1 MRRFSERT
9 YLVDA
14 WLLGAFVFIPI
25 AITPFMNLD
34 AINLI
39 KMVLLSIFG
48 LGSIA
53 FLFGESLV
61 DISKKIVLW
70 LVMGFN
76 ISLCLSALFNG
87 SSLWPQFWGSQ
98 GRNSGILT
106 LFSFSILFLV
116 ASLKTKYSSA
126 QKFLYAIPLVGLVNI
141 LYGLAQYLNK
151 DPIDWQNPYSPIVGT
166 LGNPNFISSHLGLV
180 SAGCVLLIFQLWVQ
194 KSPRRISLS
203 LFLLLETLLGLFVI
217 WKSLS
222 IQGLLVFSIVLATSL
237 FFCLIVFVR
246 SKYLS
251 FMLGFVGLSV
261 ASVIAT
267 GFYGKGPLS
276 ATLYRESFVHRS
288 NFWEAG
294 INMLFDRPLTG
305 VGIDQFGDF
314 YRAYR
319 SLYAVQLRGPA
330 VTTDS
335 AHNIPIDIAS
345 GGGFLPLTFYILV
358 QLLTLGCG
366 IWMIRKMQ
374 KIDLVKVGIFS
385 LWLGYQAQT
394 LISINQIGVSIW
406 GWILG
411 GIVVALCSNT
421 LFSKSTS
428 KSSSQTQTRGI
439 RNSNFGVKVTLFA
452 VIGLIFSLT
461 PMLQDQNFRKA
472 LATRNGVK
480 IISASMSRPVNPF
493 YLNYAAALLNSNGY
507 TDKALEL
514 SKKAVAINPKNYV
527 GWKLIMDMSDKGSPD
542 YIKAVKALRELD
554 PLNNQL
560 PGL

>member
-9 YLVDA
+9 YLLDV
-14 WLLGAFVFIPI
+14 WLLGAFIFIPI

-39 KMVLLSIFG
+39 KMLLLSIFG
-48 LGSIA
+48 LGAIA
-53 FLFGESLV
+53 FVFGESLA

-70 LVMGFN
+70 LVLGFN
-76 ISLCLSALFNG
+76 LSLCLSALFNG
-87 SSLWPQFWGSQ
+87 SGLWPQFWGSQ
-98 GRNSGILT
+98 GRNSGIVT

-116 ASLKTKYSSA
+116 TCLKTKYSSA

-141 LYGLAQYLNK
+141 VYGLAQYLNK

-180 SAGCVLLIFQLWVQ
+180 SAGCVLLIFQLWAQ
-194 KSPRRISLS
+194 KSPRKILLS
-203 LFLLLETLLGLFVI
+203 LLLLLETILGLFVI

-222 IQGLLVFSIVLATSL
+222 IQGLLVFSIVIATSL
-237 FFCLIVFVR
+237 YFCLIVFVR
-246 SKYLS
+246 SKLLS
-251 FMLGFVGLSV
+251 VMLGFAGLSI

-267 GFYGKGPLS
+267 GFYGRGPLS

-294 INMLFDRPLTG
+294 INMLIDRPLTG

-345 GGGFLPLTFYILV
+345 GGGILPLTFYILV

-374 KIDLVKVGIFS
+374 KIDLVKVATLS

-411 GIVVALCSNT
+411 GLVVSLCLNTVFSN
-421 LFSKSTS
+421 SA
-428 KSSSQTQTRGI
+428 SQKQTRKI
-439 RNSNFGVKVTLFA
+439 DNSNFGVKLTFFVAL
-452 VIGLIFSLT
+452 GLIFSLT

-472 LATRNGVK
+472 LATSNGVK

-507 TDKALEL
+507 EDQAIEL

-527 GWKLIMDMSDKGSPD
+527 GWKLIMDMSEKESAD
-542 YIKAVKALRELD
+542 YIRAVKALRELD